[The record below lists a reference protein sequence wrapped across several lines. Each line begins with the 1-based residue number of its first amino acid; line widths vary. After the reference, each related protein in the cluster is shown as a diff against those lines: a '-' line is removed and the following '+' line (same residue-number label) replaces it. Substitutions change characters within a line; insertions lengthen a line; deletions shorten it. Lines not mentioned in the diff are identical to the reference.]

1 MSMSKHK
8 NIVEEYISFVD
19 FNYLWIVMPLIDAG
33 SVVDVGPRDSL
44 TWADIRLMLKGNRA
58 LFDPFGATA
67 AILEWGGLFWLAAQ
81 RRACDGRFVVTRER
95 ARAAADGTLFAVLK
109 ADRELAMA
117 DAKKKKEEVGGRS
130 RGGGGKAA
138 TTPATAAKK
147 RSSPAEAGG
156 APPSSSAGKG
166 IPAEKLQHI
175 FDVGF
180 RSTGE
185 RVKMGFGLATDYR
198 IIQDHHGEIRI
209 ESEIGKGTQVTVL
222 LPIDSNA
229 TTPSSA

>member
-1 MSMSKHK
+1 VPERLEECFSKYAGKGDASSSSSPSSVSMTP
-8 NIVEEYISFVD
+8 VEVAKKKAAAAAASLTLDETKGKAS
-19 FNYLWIVMPLIDAG
+19 AG

-166 IPAEKLQHI
+166 IPAGRRTPPPATKV
-175 FDVGF
+175 D
-180 RSTGE
+180 
-185 RVKMGFGLATDYR
+185 LAD
-198 IIQDHHGEIRI
+198 
-209 ESEIGKGTQVTVL
+209 
-222 LPIDSNA
+222 
-229 TTPSSA
+229 PSSHPASAKKAQ